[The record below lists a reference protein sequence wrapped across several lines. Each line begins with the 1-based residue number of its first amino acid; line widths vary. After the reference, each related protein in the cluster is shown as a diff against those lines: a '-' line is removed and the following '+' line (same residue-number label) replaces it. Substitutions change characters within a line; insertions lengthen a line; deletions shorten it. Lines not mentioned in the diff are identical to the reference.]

1 MDLSIG
7 KLQQLVA
14 VARCGSFSKAAADLH
29 ISQPA
34 LSRSIAAIEARYGF
48 PIFNRMGH
56 GVEPTAAGAQVIAQ
70 AQPLLQT
77 MRVFD
82 SNLRLIGSGR
92 AGKLSLGL
100 APLLASQLLA
110 RFAEEFFTHDNQAQL
125 RVMIRPGRDL
135 LSALQ
140 NDEIE
145 LFFFPESH
153 LEASPDIEV
162 TPVGAIRATCV
173 VRTGH
178 PLADRADL
186 TLEDAAGFGW
196 ASAVDP
202 PFGPEERGEPMLICD
217 NYHVLREA
225 VLATDLIC
233 ICSTDFVERQLADG
247 SLREISVEGLP
258 LPATTIYLAKLQG
271 RVNSP
276 LALEAIRRMQAYLA
290 KSSD

>member
-110 RFAEEFFTHDNQAQL
+110 RFAGEFFTSDNQAQL
-125 RVMIRPGRDL
+125 RVMIRPGADL

-153 LEASPDIEV
+153 LHAGPDIEV
-162 TPVGAIRATCV
+162 EAVGAISATCV
-173 VRTGH
+173 VRKDH
-178 PLADRADL
+178 PLASRSDV
-186 TLEDAAGFGW
+186 TLDDIAGFGW
-196 ASAVDP
+196 ATAVDL
-202 PFGPEERGEPMLICD
+202 PFGPEERGQPMLICD

-233 ICSTDFVERQLADG
+233 ICSTEFVGQQLAEG

-290 KSSD
+290 NAGN